1 MQSRYLFLLERE
13 HVVRAPFLRKRTDD
27 WIWLGGTIFVV
38 VTFGALFIWGIITPH
53 AELSPTDG
61 QCRIGIAKIPAYLLL
76 VFDATINAA
85 LTIVFAV
92 LLRPVLQARDHASTL
107 RADREV
113 ASPKGY
119 FHKTMRHLGLLAFKN
134 DQGQDIFSASIK
146 KVLWRNVIGS
156 SLIFVAS
163 AINLIVF
170 LAEKGVQL
178 AFVCLVACMAD
189 GESRKISLF
198 FLAEY

>member
-1 MQSRYLFLLERE
+1 
-13 HVVRAPFLRKRTDD
+13 
-27 WIWLGGTIFVV
+27 
-38 VTFGALFIWGIITPH
+38 
-53 AELSPTDG
+53 
-61 QCRIGIAKIPAYLLL
+61 
-76 VFDATINAA
+76 
-85 LTIVFAV
+85 
-92 LLRPVLQARDHASTL
+92 
-107 RADREV
+107 
-113 ASPKGY
+113 
-119 FHKTMRHLGLLAFKN
+119 MRHLGLLAFKN